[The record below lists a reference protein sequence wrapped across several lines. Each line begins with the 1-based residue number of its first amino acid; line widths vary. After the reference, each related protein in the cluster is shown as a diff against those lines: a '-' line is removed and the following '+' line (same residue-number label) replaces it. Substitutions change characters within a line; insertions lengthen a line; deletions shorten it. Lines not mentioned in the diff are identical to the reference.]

1 MQRFFKEPVDA
12 YCTYTV
18 HVRNIAKQFGAA
30 FAAWNEKERSKL
42 TEALWE
48 SGKFEEGAVAIQL
61 YARMRRKCGIREW
74 KIFTRWLEKYVRNWA
89 HCDGVSSWLLAACI
103 ANRPE
108 LRHQLVAWTSSPNRW
123 KRRSHCSASNRRRG
137 CQEMPRL
144 SSLSRRSTER
154 LPSAQVFR

>member
-1 MQRFFKEPVDA
+1 M
-12 YCTYTV
+12 

-74 KIFTRWLEKYVRNWA
+74 KIFTRWLEKYVRDWA
-89 HCDGVSSWLLAACI
+89 HCNANNGLDDGA
-103 ANRPE
+103 
-108 LRHQLVAWTSSPNRW
+108 HFGVA
-123 KRRSHCSASNRRRG
+123 
-137 CQEMPRL
+137 
-144 SSLSRRSTER
+144 SLW
-154 LPSAQVFR
+154 FRA